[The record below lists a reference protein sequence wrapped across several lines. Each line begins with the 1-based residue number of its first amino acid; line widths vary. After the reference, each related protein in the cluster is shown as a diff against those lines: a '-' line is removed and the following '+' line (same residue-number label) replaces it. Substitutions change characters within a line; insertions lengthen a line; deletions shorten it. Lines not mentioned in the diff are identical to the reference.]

1 MNKYPMWWDSAITLY
16 NQYTD
21 PLTQV
26 VTWYRTVI
34 GQNEPKMGCFWKNDN
49 TRVQVGDTAISS
61 SSIICRIPKQENYL
75 DRFSWTNLTND
86 VMADYFTLGR
96 GDILIKGIVE
106 DEIDEYSKG
115 HRSSDL
121 LTKYKNMLECMQI
134 EEFTVNVGPGRVN
147 EHYYV
152 RGN

>member
-1 MNKYPMWWDSAITLY
+1 MWWDSAITLY

-26 VTWYRTVI
+26 VTSYRTVI
-34 GQNEPKMGCFWKNDN
+34 GQNEPKLGCFWN
-49 TRVQVGDTAISS
+49 TAISS

-75 DRFSWTNLTND
+75 DRFSWANLTND

-121 LTKYKNMLECMQI
+121 LIKYKNMLECMQI